1 MCTRRGCRAALV
13 IETPS
18 SSSSSNDG
26 FSTDDVNNEEKK
38 QIQGIKKNV
47 PSSFDDDI
55 MMTSPTITTWLDMIS
70 KKTPRYGDNYN
81 NDVRKKQSINSQCDA
96 FCLKYHIYNNII
108 LGS

>member
-1 MCTRRGCRAALV
+1 
-13 IETPS
+13 
-18 SSSSSNDG
+18 
-26 FSTDDVNNEEKK
+26 
-38 QIQGIKKNV
+38 
-47 PSSFDDDI
+47 
-55 MMTSPTITTWLDMIS
+55 MIS